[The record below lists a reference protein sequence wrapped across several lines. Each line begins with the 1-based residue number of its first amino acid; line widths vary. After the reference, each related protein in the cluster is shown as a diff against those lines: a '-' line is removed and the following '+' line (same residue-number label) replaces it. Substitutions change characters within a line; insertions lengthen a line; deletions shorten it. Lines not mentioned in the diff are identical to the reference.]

1 MVFWVA
7 NKRFVPERHRLGALA
22 SEDPPNLCLF
32 YSRPDWGGGVL
43 GCWSKEEE
51 NGSKTQGTLADTRE
65 ENCRV

>member
-1 MVFWVA
+1 MA

-32 YSRPDWGGGVL
+32 YSRPDWGERGGL

-51 NGSKTQGTLADTRE
+51 NGSKTQGNLADTRE
-65 ENCRV
+65 ENRRV

>member
-32 YSRPDWGGGVL
+32 YSRPDCGGEGVL
-43 GCWSKEEE
+43 GAGLRKRKMEV
-51 NGSKTQGTLADTRE
+51 KHRE
-65 ENCRV
+65 P

>member
-32 YSRPDWGGGVL
+32 YSRPDCVCVGGGVL
-43 GCWSKEEE
+43 GAGLRKRKMEV
-51 NGSKTQGTLADTRE
+51 KHRE
-65 ENCRV
+65 P